1 MNNEPEVG
9 KATDAPAPSIAAL
22 ADLVASAAILGVALD
37 AAQQELFTRYRAEM
51 LAWNEHTNLTA
62 ITDPA
67 AVLTRHF
74 LDSLTLAV
82 ALTPQQRA
90 APMRLVD
97 VGAGAGLPGLALA
110 IAYPHWRVTLLDSVG
125 KKTAFLS
132 HACRALGLDGRVT
145 VLTGRA
151 ENIAHDQAH
160 RAHYDI
166 ATARAV
172 AGLAT
177 LAEYLLPFCRVGGA
191 MVALKKG
198 GLAAEVAAAAAA
210 VAMLGGTPLTILPV
224 PLLADLGGDR
234 ALLVARKT
242 HATPAAYPRRA
253 GLPAKE
259 PFGASPPPTK
269 RRRVAPGQIEM

>member
-1 MNNEPEVG
+1 MSNEPAAG
-9 KATDAPAPSIAAL
+9 KATGAPVPSDQAL
-22 ADLVASAAILGVALD
+22 ADLVAGAAVLGVVLD
-37 AAQQELFTRYRAEM
+37 GARQELFTRYRAEM
-51 LAWNEHTNLTA
+51 LAWNAHTNLTA

-74 LDSLTLAV
+74 LDSLTLAL

-125 KKTAFLS
+125 KKTAFLG
-132 HACRALGLDGRVT
+132 HACHALGLDERVT

-151 ENIAHDQAH
+151 EDIAHDPAH
-160 RAHYDI
+160 RARYDI

-177 LAEYLLPFCRVGGA
+177 LAEYLLPFCRVSGA

-198 GLAAEVAAAAAA
+198 DLTAEVAAAAAA
-210 VAMLGGTPLTILPV
+210 MAILGGGPLSTLPV
-224 PLLADLGGDR
+224 PALADLGGDR
-234 ALLVARKT
+234 ALLVARKA

-259 PFGASPPPTK
+259 PLGAAPPPTK
-269 RRRVAPGQIEM
+269 RLRAAPGQ